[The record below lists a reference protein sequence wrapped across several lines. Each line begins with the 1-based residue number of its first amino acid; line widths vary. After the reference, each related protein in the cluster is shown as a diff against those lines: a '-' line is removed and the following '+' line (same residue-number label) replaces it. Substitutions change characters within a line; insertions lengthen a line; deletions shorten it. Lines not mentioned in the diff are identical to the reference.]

1 MPDALP
7 QFRNE
12 SLANGAKTAA
22 PGVGGALASLTT
34 PPAGYYQVDIWCG
47 LSGTVATV
55 DASNFEFRKGA
66 ATPVVLAVAGNG
78 TGATASNTATGPYK
92 LFVNLD
98 GLTTISV
105 NATAASTASSVYH
118 CTMIATKLN

>member
-1 MPDALP
+1 MPDFGP
-7 QFRNE
+7 IRNE
-12 SLANGAKTAA
+12 SLSSGAKTAA
-22 PGVGGALASLTT
+22 PGVGGALATISN
-34 PPAGYYQVDIWCG
+34 PPAGYYQVEIWCG

-78 TGATASNTATGPYK
+78 TGASASNTATGPYRF
-92 LFVNLD
+92 LVNLD
-98 GLTTISV
+98 GATSLTV

-118 CTMIATKLN
+118 CTMIATKLS